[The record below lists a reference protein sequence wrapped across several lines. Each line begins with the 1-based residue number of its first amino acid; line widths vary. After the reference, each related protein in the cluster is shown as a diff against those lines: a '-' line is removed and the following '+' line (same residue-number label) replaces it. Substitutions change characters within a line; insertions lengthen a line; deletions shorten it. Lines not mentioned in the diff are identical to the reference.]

1 MINTVIKDCTNDIYI
16 PVMIWDI
23 FAVLHLII
31 GYFTIR
37 KIIEKSWLIYI
48 NQKHFCLI

>member
-31 GYFTIR
+31 GYVTIR
-37 KIIEKSWLIYI
+37 KIIEKS
-48 NQKHFCLI
+48 

>member
-23 FAVLHLII
+23 FAILYLII
-31 GYFTIR
+31 GYVTIR
-37 KIIEKSWLIYI
+37 KIIEKSWFIY
-48 NQKHFCLI
+48 QKHFCFILS

>member
-1 MINTVIKDCTNDIYI
+1 MIKTVIKDYSNDIYI

-23 FAVLHLII
+23 FAGMHLII

-37 KIIEKSWLIYI
+37 KIIEKS
-48 NQKHFCLI
+48 